1 MIRTNIFLLAMLLV
15 VLFSCKKNDSAT
27 ITLREYSEVAVEND
41 VEIQSYLKTH
51 FYTFNNTDGT
61 IMLDTI
67 SGTNAGKTSLFDQ
80 VKKKV
85 IKIRDIHSNY
95 VNHTMYYLVVRE
107 GSGTKATVADSSF
120 VTYKGQTLKGVVF
133 DQSRSIAQSN
143 WLDLLGNGTQVNAGV
158 VVGFREGVS
167 LLKASA
173 KSVTEESGGMLKLPD
188 DYGVGLFFLP
198 SGIAYFSGSGNI
210 PAYSPLIF
218 QINLISTKN
227 ADHDADGIPSI
238 KEIEYNE
245 TDGTIAY
252 PDCNGNGISDYVDAK
267 KCN

>member
-1 MIRTNIFLLAMLLV
+1 MIRTNIFLLAILSV
-15 VLFSCKKNDSAT
+15 VVFSCKKNDSET
-27 ITLREYSEVAVEND
+27 IRLREYSEVAPEND
-41 VEIQSYLKTH
+41 AEIQSYLKTH
-51 FYTFNNTDGT
+51 FYIFNADGT
-61 IMLDTI
+61 ITLDTI
-67 SGTNAGKTSLFDQ
+67 SGTNTGKTPLFDQ

-85 IKIRDIHSNY
+85 IKVRDTRDNY
-95 VNHTMYYLVVRE
+95 VNHTMYYLIARE
-107 GSGTKATVADSSF
+107 GSGIKATVADSSF

-143 WLDLLGNGTQVNAGV
+143 WLDLLGNRTQTNGGV

-167 LLKASA
+167 LLKASI
-173 KSVTEESGGMLKLPD
+173 KGVTEQADGTLKYPD

-198 SGIAYFSGSGNI
+198 SGIAYFSGTGNI

-218 QINLISTKN
+218 QIGLIATKK

-238 KEIEYNE
+238 NEIEYNE
-245 TDGTIAY
+245 TDGTIIY
-252 PDCNGNGISDYVDAK
+252 TDCNGNGISDYLDSK